1 MTSFERDV
9 KSMQTA
15 NFKYI
20 YVFRRKDGGV
30 FDAEDKEYLRTNAPP
45 ETNRFIATDEEKA
58 FIAGSNFMFPE
69 ENLKPLAERFEIEDL
84 SPPAAEIQSE
94 KTEEANANQSD
105 DVNAEGSSENKQK
118 GK

>member
-1 MTSFERDV
+1 
-9 KSMQTA
+9 MQTA

-30 FDAEDKEYLRTNAPP
+30 FNSEDKAFLRTNAPT

-58 FIAGSNFMFPE
+58 YIAGSNFMFPE
-69 ENLKPLAERFEIEDL
+69 ENLTALAERFEIEDL
-84 SPPAAEIQSE
+84 SPPGAEIQNEKKEESNAN
-94 KTEEANANQSD
+94 KTENINTKSSPAN
-105 DVNAEGSSENKQK
+105 EQK